1 MSTRI
6 GQWRPE
12 DPQIFIIDGDEKIPC
27 VVKFAGHH
35 QGAISPYWLWDVV
48 VPVADLLESLAEQG
62 KTVGELNFEVHH
74 LHSNGKLNLIYE

>member
-12 DPQIFIIDGDEKIPC
+12 DPQVFVIQGDEKIPC
-27 VVKFAGHH
+27 VVTFG
-35 QGAISPYWLWDVV
+35 GWISETTKSYWLWDVV
-48 VPVADLLESLAEQG
+48 VPVADLLDSLAREN

-74 LHSNGKLNLIYE
+74 LHSDGKLNLIYE